1 MNGNNNDVVL
11 DNGFSTGMIMDTVS
25 TNVESPQAVVNSAIN
40 SSAIDPSMFMPRKP
54 KQLVRQYVK
63 THRNDACP
71 CGSGKKYKNCCLST
85 GKYEKLIVKG
95 TVVDENES
103 EVA

>member
-1 MNGNNNDVVL
+1 MRLNDVNYYL
-11 DNGFSTGMIMDTVS
+11 CK
-25 TNVESPQAVVNSAIN
+25 IN
-40 SSAIDPSMFMPRKP
+40 HLIMPRKP